1 MEKSSQI
8 QRLIP
13 MVSSFFERLW
23 KLFTLLL
30 VLSGCAVVAKSES
43 FLSGKDLNLN
53 CSLVSNRV
61 MLDVSITI
69 HANKAKAD
77 LSERNTRTG
86 TYVIWKDLQVLDLVN
101 NFLVSRSTVLDLLP
115 ISDQHQVNLPDLS
128 YERERTIIMGDL
140 PAVITKDKGRCWQI

>member
-8 QRLIP
+8 KRSIP
-13 MVSSFFERLW
+13 MISSFLECLW

-30 VLSGCAVVAKSES
+30 VLSGCAVISKSES
-43 FLSGKDLNLN
+43 FLSGRDLNLD

-61 MLDVSITI
+61 MLDVTITVD
-69 HANKAKAD
+69 ANRAKAD
-77 LSERNTRTG
+77 LSERNTRAG
-86 TYVIWKDLQVLDLVN
+86 THIMWEDLQVVPLAN
-101 NFLVSRSTVLDLLP
+101 SFLVSRSTASDLLS

-128 YERERTIIMGDL
+128 YERERTIVMGDL

>member
-8 QRLIP
+8 QRSIP
-13 MVSSFFERLW
+13 MVSSFFEWLW
-23 KLFTLLL
+23 KLFTLLF
-30 VLSGCAVVAKSES
+30 VLSGCAVISKSES
-43 FLSGKDLNLN
+43 FLSGRDINLN

-86 TYVIWKDLQVLDLVN
+86 TYVIWKDLQVVDLVN
-101 NFLVSRSTVLDLLP
+101 SFLVRRSTVSGLLS
-115 ISDQHQVNLPDLS
+115 ISDQHRVSLPDLS
-128 YERERTIIMGDL
+128 YERERTIVMGDL

>member
-8 QRLIP
+8 QRSIP
-13 MVSSFFERLW
+13 MVSSFFEWLW

-30 VLSGCAVVAKSES
+30 VLSGCAVISKSES
-43 FLSGKDLNLN
+43 FLSGQDLNLN

-61 MLDVSITI
+61 MLDVSLTI

-77 LSERNTRTG
+77 VSERNTRTG
-86 TYVIWKDLQVLDLVN
+86 TYVIWKDLQVVDLVN
-101 NFLVSRSTVLDLLP
+101 SFLVSRSTVSDLLS
-115 ISDQHQVNLPDLS
+115 ISDQHQVNLPNLS
-128 YERERTIIMGDL
+128 YERARTIVMGDL

>member
-13 MVSSFFERLW
+13 MVSSFFEWLW
-23 KLFTLLL
+23 KLFALLL
-30 VLSGCAVVAKSES
+30 VLSGCAVISKSES
-43 FLSGKDLNLN
+43 FLSGQDLNLN

-61 MLDVSITI
+61 MLDVSLTI

-77 LSERNTRTG
+77 VSERNTRTG
-86 TYVIWKDLQVLDLVN
+86 TYVIWKDLQVVDLVN
-101 NFLVSRSTVLDLLP
+101 SFLVSRSTVSDLLS
-115 ISDQHQVNLPDLS
+115 ISDQHQVNLPNLS
-128 YERERTIIMGDL
+128 YERERTIVMGDL

>member
-8 QRLIP
+8 QRSIP
-13 MVSSFFERLW
+13 MVNSFFEWLW

-30 VLSGCAVVAKSES
+30 VLSGCAVISKSES
-43 FLSGKDLNLN
+43 FLSGQDLNLN

-77 LSERNTRTG
+77 VSERNTRTG
-86 TYVIWKDLQVLDLVN
+86 TYVIWKDLQVVDLMN
-101 NFLVSRSTVLDLLP
+101 SFLVRRSTVSGLLG
-115 ISDQHQVNLPDLS
+115 ISDQHRVSLPDLS
-128 YERERTIIMGDL
+128 YERERTIVMGDL
-140 PAVITKDKGRCWQI
+140 PAVVTRDKGRCWQI

>member
-8 QRLIP
+8 QRSIP
-13 MVSSFFERLW
+13 MVSSFFEWLW

-30 VLSGCAVVAKSES
+30 VLSGCAVISKAES
-43 FLSGKDLNLN
+43 FLSGQDLNLN

-61 MLDVSITI
+61 MLDVSLTI

-77 LSERNTRTG
+77 VSERNTRTG
-86 TYVIWKDLQVLDLVN
+86 TYVIWKDLQVVDLVN
-101 NFLVSRSTVLDLLP
+101 SFLVSRSTESDLLS
-115 ISDQHQVNLPDLS
+115 ISDQHQVNLPNLS
-128 YERERTIIMGDL
+128 YERERTIVMGDL

>member
-8 QRLIP
+8 QRSIP
-13 MVSSFFERLW
+13 MVSSFLECLW

-30 VLSGCAVVAKSES
+30 VLSGCAVVSKSES
-43 FLSGKDLNLN
+43 FLSGRDLNLN

-77 LSERNTRTG
+77 LSERSTRTG
-86 TYVIWKDLQVLDLVN
+86 TYVIWKDLQVVDLVN
-101 NFLVSRSTVLDLLP
+101 SFLVRRSTVSGLLS
-115 ISDQHQVNLPDLS
+115 ISDQHRVSLPDLS
-128 YERERTIIMGDL
+128 YDRERTIVMGDL

>member
-8 QRLIP
+8 QRSIP
-13 MVSSFFERLW
+13 KLSSFLECLW

-30 VLSGCAVVAKSES
+30 VLSGCAVVSKSES
-43 FLSGKDLNLN
+43 FLSGRDLNLN

-61 MLDVSITI
+61 MLDVTITVD
-69 HANKAKAD
+69 ANRAKAD
-77 LSERNTRTG
+77 LSERNTRAG
-86 TYVIWKDLQVLDLVN
+86 THIMWEDLQVVPLAN
-101 NFLVSRSTVLDLLP
+101 SFLVSRSTASDLLS

-128 YERERTIIMGDL
+128 YERERTIVMGDL

>member
-8 QRLIP
+8 QRSIP
-13 MVSSFFERLW
+13 MVSSFFEWLW

-30 VLSGCAVVAKSES
+30 VLSGCAVISKSES
-43 FLSGKDLNLN
+43 FLSGQDLNLN

-77 LSERNTRTG
+77 VSERNTRTG
-86 TYVIWKDLQVLDLVN
+86 TYVIWKDLQVVDLVN
-101 NFLVSRSTVLDLLP
+101 SFLVSRSTVSDLLS
-115 ISDQHQVNLPDLS
+115 ISDQHQVNLPNLS
-128 YERERTIIMGDL
+128 YERERTIVMGDL
-140 PAVITKDKGRCWQI
+140 PAVITKDKGRCWKI

>member
-8 QRLIP
+8 QRSIP
-13 MVSSFFERLW
+13 MVSSFFEWLW

-30 VLSGCAVVAKSES
+30 VLSGCAVISKSES
-43 FLSGKDLNLN
+43 FLSGQDLNLN

-77 LSERNTRTG
+77 VSERNTRRG
-86 TYVIWKDLQVLDLVN
+86 TYVIWKDLQVVDLVN
-101 NFLVSRSTVLDLLP
+101 SFLVSRSTVSDLLS
-115 ISDQHQVNLPDLS
+115 ISDQHQVNLPNLS
-128 YERERTIIMGDL
+128 YERERTIVMGDL
-140 PAVITKDKGRCWQI
+140 PAVITKDKGRCWKI

>member
-8 QRLIP
+8 QRSIP
-13 MVSSFFERLW
+13 MVGSFFEWLW

-30 VLSGCAVVAKSES
+30 VLSGCAVISKSES
-43 FLSGKDLNLN
+43 FLSGQDLNLN

-61 MLDVSITI
+61 MLDVSLTI

-77 LSERNTRTG
+77 VSERNTRTG
-86 TYVIWKDLQVLDLVN
+86 TYVIWKDLQVVDLVN
-101 NFLVSRSTVLDLLP
+101 SFLVSRSTVSDLLS
-115 ISDQHQVNLPDLS
+115 ISDQHQVNLPNLS
-128 YERERTIIMGDL
+128 YERERTIVMGDL

>member
-8 QRLIP
+8 QRSIP
-13 MVSSFFERLW
+13 MVSSFLECLW

-30 VLSGCAVVAKSES
+30 VLSGCAVVSKSES
-43 FLSGKDLNLN
+43 FLSGRDLNLN

-61 MLDVSITI
+61 MLDVTITVD
-69 HANKAKAD
+69 ANRAKAD
-77 LSERNTRTG
+77 LSERNTRAG
-86 TYVIWKDLQVLDLVN
+86 THIIWEDLQVVPLAKS
-101 NFLVSRSTVLDLLP
+101 FLVSRSTASDLLS

-128 YERERTIIMGDL
+128 YERERTIVMGDL